1 MFFGCFNLECIDVSG
16 WNTSIARSTKDTFA
30 CMRSL
35 RSLAI
40 GDGWTINLAE
50 TGLGVRYPGIDSL
63 DMPPW
68 TVVYDAAVSPVPLA
82 NVPLGVA
89 ATYYLDPYY
98 VPKP

>member
-1 MFFGCFNLECIDVSG
+1 MFFGCFNLDCIDVSG
-16 WNTSIARSTKDTFA
+16 WNTLIERSTKDTFA

-50 TGLGVRYPGIDSL
+50 MGLGVRYPGIDSL

-68 TVVYDAAVSPVPLA
+68 AVVYDAAVSSVSLKD
-82 NVPLGVA
+82 VPLGTA
-89 ATYYLDPYY
+89 ATYYLDSRCA
-98 VPKP
+98 PKP